1 MRDELFLRISIV
13 NRVEDN
19 IYELKLPEDVKH
31 AFFSGKLIQDRRI
44 SKDPKFL
51 KDMLWIAEE
60 AFIKA
65 RNFGNYCDIEPSV
78 IAIINGEEVC
88 SPSVIKGQRVYPV
101 NSKDQ
106 VRNMVRNWIHFQNNK
121 EMTIG
126 LPHHI
131 KVAVDALTIH
141 NLLASKEIAQNLYDE
156 IIIVNEESGNVTVNY
171 GAISDHTFSVDE
183 QLTDKPLWK
192 KEKNGVV
199 TLESD
204 SDVDQLG
211 VVIEDQEPGK
221 IHSNKKLPA
230 ICIRASA
237 LNRAKKH
244 ADEDTRWE
252 TGGVLLGRFMSEED
266 GTTTVI
272 VTGIVRGENTIRN
285 RASLTFTPATW
296 AKIWNLIDDDPVY
309 SDEKKWSMVGWYH
322 THPSFGIFL
331 SSHDLFIHKE
341 YFKDPNHIALVIDPI
356 RNDLGC
362 FCWDIT
368 KTKIKKHK
376 FHPIPD
382 EKIKK
387 LVGTENLPVDE
398 IQAPKG

>member
-1 MRDELFLRISIV
+1 MKDELFLRISIG
-13 NRVEDN
+13 NQEESDL
-19 IYELKLPEDVKH
+19 YKLELPEDINH
-31 AFFSGKLIQDRRI
+31 AFFSGRLVQGRRI
-44 SKDPKFL
+44 SKDSKFME
-51 KDMLWIAEE
+51 DMLWIAER

-65 RNFGNYCDIEPSV
+65 KNSRGHCVIEPSV
-78 IAIINGEEVC
+78 IAILNGDEIN
-88 SPSVIKGQRVYPV
+88 SPSVIKGRRVHPR
-101 NSKDQ
+101 NSMRQ
-106 VRNMVRNWIHFQNNK
+106 VKKIVRHWINFQDNTDL
-121 EMTIG
+121 TIG
-126 LPHHI
+126 LPQSI
-131 KVAVDALTIH
+131 KVAVDAITLRR
-141 NLLASKEIAQNLYDE
+141 LLVSEEIAQSLYDE
-156 IIIVNEESGNVTVNY
+156 IIIISEESGNVSVNY
-171 GAISDHTFSVDE
+171 GALSDHAFSVGE
-183 QLTDKPLWK
+183 QLTDKLLW
-192 KEKNGVV
+192 EEENNGIVI
-199 TLESD
+199 LESD
-204 SDVDQLG
+204 SDVDQQG

-221 IHSNKKLPA
+221 IHFNKKLPE

-244 ADEDTRWE
+244 ADEDTRRE
-252 TGGVLLGRFMSEED
+252 TGGILLGRFMSEED

-331 SSHDLFIHKE
+331 SSRDLFIHEE

-362 FCWDIT
+362 FCWDLT
-368 KTKIKKHK
+368 KTKIQKHK
-376 FHPIPD
+376 FHPLPD

-387 LVGTENLPVDE
+387 LVGIENLPVDE